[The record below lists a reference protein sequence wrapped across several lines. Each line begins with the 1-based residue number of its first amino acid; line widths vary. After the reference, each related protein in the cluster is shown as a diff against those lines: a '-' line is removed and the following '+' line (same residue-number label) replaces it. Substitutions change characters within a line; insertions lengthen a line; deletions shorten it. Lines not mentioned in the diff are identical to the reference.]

1 MKNTSKSI
9 ITGALAGFANGF
21 FGAGGGMFLVP
32 LFVRWLKLDE
42 KKAFA
47 TSVAVIFPLSAVSLI
62 IYYFKGDVDIGSVWP
77 ILLGGLAGG
86 IIAGKVFC
94 RVRVTFLRRIF
105 GLLIIYGAIKAVFL
119 L

>member
-1 MKNTSKSI
+1 M
-9 ITGALAGFANGF
+9 
-21 FGAGGGMFLVP
+21 
-32 LFVRWLKLDE
+32 
-42 KKAFA
+42 
-47 TSVAVIFPLSAVSLI
+47 
-62 IYYFKGDVDIGSVWP
+62 DIGSVWP

-94 RVRVTFLRRIF
+94 KVRVTFLRRIF